1 VSVKYTRADMMA
13 VAMARL
19 IADRERVFVGVN
31 SPLPMVAATLAL
43 KLHATHADFIT
54 IAGGINAQ
62 PPQLAAATSSARLSA
77 GSASVFDN
85 EDFYGLNARG
95 GIDVSFLGMA
105 QIDAQANV
113 NSSFI
118 GGQTKPKVRFPGGG
132 GAAVILPL
140 TRRIILWRAAHSP
153 RIFVERC
160 EFVTSAGNIDRVV
173 TPLCVFRKR
182 DGRLALESIH
192 PYVERDTLQQQT
204 GFTISDLD
212 QAPLTPEPDARELEM
227 LARVDPDGVRESEFR
242 PADLAIA

>member
-1 VSVKYTRADMMA
+1 MSVKYNRADMMA

-54 IAGGINAQ
+54 IAGGINAR
-62 PPQLAAATSSARLSA
+62 PPRLAAATSSARLSA

-95 GIDVSFLGMA
+95 GVDVSFLGMA

-153 RIFVERC
+153 RVFVERC
-160 EFVTSAGNIDRVV
+160 EFVTSAGNIDSVV
-173 TPLCVFRKR
+173 TPLCVFRKL

-192 PYVERDTLQQQT
+192 PYVERAELQKQT
-204 GFTISDLD
+204 GFAIPNLD
-212 QAPLTPEPDARELEM
+212 AAPVTPEPTARELEM
-227 LARVDPDGVRESEFR
+227 LGRIDPDRIRETEFR
-242 PADLAIA
+242 PAELAVA

>member
-1 VSVKYTRADMMA
+1 MNVKYTRADMMA

-31 SPLPMVAATLAL
+31 SPLPMVAVTLAL

-62 PPQLAAATSSARLSA
+62 PPALAAATSSARLSA

-95 GIDVSFLGMA
+95 GVDVSFLGMA

-192 PYVERDTLQQQT
+192 PYVARDALQQQT
-204 GFTISDLD
+204 GFMIPGLD

-227 LARVDPDGVRESEFR
+227 LVRIDPDSVRESEFR